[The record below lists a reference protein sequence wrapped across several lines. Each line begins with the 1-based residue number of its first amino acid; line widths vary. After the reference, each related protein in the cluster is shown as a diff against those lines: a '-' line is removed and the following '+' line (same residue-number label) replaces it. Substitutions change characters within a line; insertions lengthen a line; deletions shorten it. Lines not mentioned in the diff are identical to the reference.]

1 MNDSDIQNTDIL
13 DLVDGS
19 LSTVRMQR
27 PIDEITARGRRLRT
41 RRRSIAGAAAVGVL
55 GASLAI
61 ALPLSG
67 SSGQPAV
74 AYAPT
79 QSQVVNVDL
88 AAWSVHTNADSTV
101 TLTVREYQDPALMQQ
116 VLARAGVSAI
126 VTQGANCFLHI
137 DGLPVIS
144 KVLTGYAR
152 PAGSDPYTTI
162 ITPSAMPPGT
172 SLFINFTGV
181 GTPDWQGAM
190 SVNYHTDVNRLPTFC
205 LSSVSGQK

>member
-1 MNDSDIQNTDIL
+1 MNDSMNDSDIL
-13 DLVDGS
+13 DRVDGS
-19 LSTVRMQR
+19 LSGVRMQR

-41 RRRSIAGAAAVGVL
+41 RRRSIAGAAAVCVL

-67 SSGQPAV
+67 SSGQPVV

-101 TLTVREYQDPALMQQ
+101 TLTVREFQDPVQMQQ

-126 VTQGANCFLHI
+126 VTQGADCALNM
-137 DGLPVIS
+137 DGLPMIS
-144 KVLTGYAR
+144 KVLDNYSHHD
-152 PAGSDPYTTI
+152 PSDPY
-162 ITPSAMPPGT
+162 ITVIRPSAMPPGT
-172 SLFINFTGV
+172 SLFINFTGID
-181 GTPDWQGAM
+181 TPGWMISMTLQ
-190 SVNYHTDVNRLPTFC
+190 YHADVDHLPASC
-205 LSSVSGQK
+205 LASVSGQK